1 MKINWY
7 PGHMN
12 KAKKKILE
20 SLKLIDLAIELRDA
34 RIPESSRNP
43 DFDDLLKEK
52 ERLIFFT
59 KKDYADPNKTKIWI
73 KHMAKSG
80 IIAQD
85 LNCTEYSDITKAKT
99 LVQNLCR
106 KKRDEVRAKKGIE
119 KTMRLIVLGIP
130 NVGKSTFINKLA
142 GSKKTKTED
151 RPGVTR
157 GNQWIKID
165 NYTEILDTPGILW
178 PNLGDEK
185 TSLNLAY
192 TGSIKHDVLNT
203 DFVAKRFVK
212 DILKIYPEKLFSR
225 YDIDEAI
232 LDEEEI
238 LDQICRRLGLLKQ
251 HGELDKETAYIRIL
265 RDFQTGR
272 LGKITLET
280 PVDII
285 K

>member
-1 MKINWY
+1 LKINWY